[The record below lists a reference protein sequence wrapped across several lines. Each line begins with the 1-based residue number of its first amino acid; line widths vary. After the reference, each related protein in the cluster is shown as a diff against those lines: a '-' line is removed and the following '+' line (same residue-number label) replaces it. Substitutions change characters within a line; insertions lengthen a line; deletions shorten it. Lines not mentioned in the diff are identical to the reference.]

1 MNLAPINSMLAL
13 YVHTPFCVRK
23 CTYCGFYSTNYMAL
37 SADEYLLSL
46 EREAAEQGRTLSGR
60 AFSTVYIG
68 GGTPTVLSLE
78 QLDFLF
84 SLVSRSFQIEAGGE
98 RTVEANPNCVSG
110 EKLALL
116 RGRGITRLS
125 LGVQSLSDSVLSF
138 LGRTHTAFQA
148 VEAFRTARNAGFDN
162 IGIDLIYGIP
172 GQTDSQWRDTLDRI
186 ISLGPE
192 HISAYNLSLE
202 EGSLLKAKVEAGRV
216 MMPDDDTVASQYE
229 AARSLLRDAGYE
241 QYEISNF
248 CRPGRACRHNSLYWQ
263 RGEYLGL
270 GPGAWSFIR
279 GRRYR
284 NIPDTR
290 EYCLRISR
298 GLTIRVEEERP
309 DDDQAA
315 NETVMLALRTTTG
328 LDLEQY
334 TRDYGAGRTR
344 ELLERAEPL
353 RHSGFI
359 ELERGRLRLS
369 ERAFPVAHE
378 LLARL
383 FS

>member
-1 MNLAPINSMLAL
+1 
-13 YVHTPFCVRK
+13 
-23 CTYCGFYSTNYMAL
+23 MAL

-84 SLVSRSFQIEAGGE
+84 SLVSRFFLIEAGAE
-98 RTVEANPNCVSG
+98 RTAEANPNCVSR

-125 LGVQSLSDSVLSF
+125 LGVQSLSDPVLSF
-138 LGRTHTAFQA
+138 LGRTHTAVQA
-148 VEAFRTARNAGFDN
+148 VEAFRTARNSGFDN

-172 GQTDSQWRDTLDRI
+172 GQTDSQWRDTLERI
-186 ISLGPE
+186 VSLGPE
-192 HISAYNLSLE
+192 HISAYNLSLD
-202 EGSLLKAKVEAGRV
+202 EGSLLKAKVEAGMV

-270 GPGAWSFIR
+270 GPGAWSFIE

-284 NIPDTR
+284 NIPDIR

-298 GLTIRVEEERP
+298 CLTTRVEEERP
-309 DDDQAA
+309 DDVQAA
-315 NETVMLALRTTTG
+315 NETVMLALRTTAG

-334 TRDYGAGRTR
+334 TRDYDTCRTQ

-353 RHSGFI
+353 RREGLF
-359 ELERGRLRLS
+359 EVERGRLRLS
-369 ERAFPVAHE
+369 DRAFPVANE
-378 LLARL
+378 LLVRL